1 MAPIFHYQ
9 HPPIKQTVIGLS
21 GHIDHGKTAL
31 VKALTGVNTDSLT
44 EEQKRGMT
52 IDIGFAF
59 LDENI
64 TLIDVPGH
72 EKFVKNMMAGVSAVD
87 VALLV
92 VAADDG
98 VMPQTREH
106 FEILNLL
113 DIPLGIVAIN
123 KIDLADKDWLELVE
137 LDIGELLQG
146 SFMEDAPILKVSAET
161 GDGVDQLKTTLL
173 DLCKKVPDKQDR
185 GIFRL
190 HVDRVFSM
198 KGYGT
203 VVTGTVNS
211 GRLKIGDTVELLPG
225 SVKSKVRGLQS
236 HGEEVQQ
243 VGTGD
248 RAAIN
253 LQGVEIK
260 QIERGSQIAEIGYLQ
275 SLNQMG
281 VTLLLLGSAQKPI
294 TQNQRIRI
302 HLGTQEVM
310 ARVALTDGKTLQ
322 PGDDC
327 PALLRLEQPMVA
339 ARGDKFIIRSF
350 SPVITIGGGEVME
363 VLIEEKWKIVKEK
376 LQNLYESPKSDQL
389 IHLVQEEGAKPITP
403 EKLQYRIGI
412 SKEQINAIVE
422 EKEELFWLTHKQGK
436 WLLTQNQWNELKNS
450 IHNFLKKYHAKNP
463 LNAGAQKEEIRQHL
477 NCENSILE
485 ALVQSMLDDKSISQK
500 GELFLNPNFSITLS
514 SEDDSLQNSI
524 LNQLDQEGFTSSTL
538 AQLSLKTGNS
548 KEKLMQV
555 LNVAEQQGKLL
566 RIDGKLMFTQKN
578 FIILREKVNQFFSNH
593 PEMSVSEFKELAH
606 TSRKYAV
613 PLLEYFDKKK
623 ITYREGNIRKLVR

>member
-1 MAPIFHYQ
+1 M
-9 HPPIKQTVIGLS
+9 KQTVIGLS

-161 GDGVDQLKTTLL
+161 GDGVTQLKTTLL

-211 GRLKIGDTVELLPG
+211 GSLKIGDTVELLPG

-243 VGTGD
+243 VETGD

-485 ALVQSMLDDKSISQK
+485 ALLQSMLDDKSISQK